1 MKHLP
6 LKAGGAQTACSRALL
21 SFSEVPQI
29 VESPAVPPAG
39 Q

>member
-1 MKHLP
+1 MKHFP
-6 LKAGGAQTACSRALL
+6 LKLGARRRRCSRALP